1 MDKLDNNEQIEG
13 VIVQPLKQIVDERG
27 TVLHMLRKDS
37 PLFMGFGEIYF
48 SEVKFDVVKAW
59 KRHKKMTQHF
69 AVPYGKILL
78 VIYDSR
84 EGSKT
89 FGKINKYLLGR
100 PDNYN
105 LLRIP
110 PQVYYGFKSLNDTV
124 SLIANCA
131 DIPHS
136 PDETEKIDINNNIIP
151 YQWN

>member
-1 MDKLDNNEQIEG
+1 MDKLDNHEQIEG
-13 VIVQPLKQIVDERG
+13 VVVQPLKQIVDERG
-27 TVLHMLRKDS
+27 AVLHMLRKDS

-48 SEVKFDVVKAW
+48 SEVKFGVVKAW

-84 EGSKT
+84 EHSKT
-89 FGKINKYLLGR
+89 YGKIKEYLIGR
-100 PDNYN
+100 PEYYN
-105 LLRIP
+105 LLIIP
-110 PQVYYGFKSLNDTV
+110 PQVYYGFKGLNDTI

-136 PDETEKIDINNNIIP
+136 PEETEKIERNNNIIP